1 MKALRLLAFF
11 LVGLALGGG
20 SVAAFAAA
28 SDYGRSINLNSPS
41 GGAAR
46 PPGWYGQP
54 RYDWPDAPNGWG
66 KLRDINSLD
75 IGGKRVEIE
84 GIRKFAPGTLAKL
97 GAGLAKSLGPV
108 GLGLTLGELV
118 WDEAQGWLI
127 DPPPVEEEDVPKD
140 FQAGAYSIMGWSGTF
155 NTPRAACLSMQPA
168 QPTTGGYW
176 WTGNGTFACQRESG
190 YDPLNWGRGPEMVCP
205 SGSQDLGNGWCRV
218 AGVDE
223 PRRPVSD
230 AELEDAI
237 YVELVARGMGSEL
250 ARRLVEAGYKPTP
263 DGHEANGPTSVPGET
278 TTSSTTGP
286 SGTTTTTS
294 TTVHNLTYNT
304 NNTTNTTTVTVTN
317 VTTHTTTAPDGTTT
331 TTTET
336 TTPSEG
342 QPADE
347 PQYTLDYQG
356 SAMPEIPDF
365 YAQQYPDG
373 FAGEWDK
380 FKDKVGAS
388 PLAGFLTGLSSGLP
402 GGGTCPE
409 WSVSLNFGH
418 MGNFGTHVIAPPC
431 AIWPF
436 IKAVMILSALFVARR
451 MVFGG

>member
-1 MKALRLLAFF
+1 VKALRLLAFF

-41 GGAAR
+41 GGTAR

-75 IGGKRVEIE
+75 IGGKRVDIE
-84 GIRKFAPGTLAKL
+84 GIRKFSPRTLAKV
-97 GAGLAKSLGPV
+97 GATFARAVGPI

-118 WDEAQGWLI
+118 WDEAQGWLKPGEPAGEHIGGQWWDPYNVGVGFVGASPQAVCDQRQAQI
-127 DPPPVEEEDVPKD
+127 DWAKLTATATGDPNTWKCLDASNQTMGWAYLKEPCPVGQIWNGTACA
-140 FQAGAYSIMGWSGTF
+140 QAG
-155 NTPRAACLSMQPA
+155 NQPA
-168 QPTTGGYW
+168 
-176 WTGNGTFACQRESG
+176 N
-190 YDPLNWGRGPEMVCP
+190 
-205 SGSQDLGNGWCRV
+205 DL
-218 AGVDE
+218 
-223 PRRPVSD
+223 
-230 AELEDAI
+230 ELEDAI
-237 YVELVARGMGSEL
+237 YTELVARGMGSEL
-250 ARRLVEAGYKPTP
+250 ARRLIAAGYRPTP

-294 TTVHNLTYNT
+294 STVHNLTYNT

-342 QPADE
+342 QQTEE

-388 PLAGFLTGLSSGLP
+388 PLAGFLTGLASGLP